1 MKEKRERTKGD
12 IALNPAIIRIS
23 VFFMIFYF
31 FVFFKEQDNGSKSA
45 IFWNT

>member
-1 MKEKRERTKGD
+1 MKEKRERTKDD

-23 VFFMIFYF
+23 VFLWFFIV